1 MLMHEQGK
9 GVYMRRD
16 VLTAGIVAGIAL
28 GLGFAFR
35 ANAAVDNRFASR
47 EEFIRRLWAAL
58 SRVAP
63 SLGTMQKTIL
73 IGQAIHEASWGAAK
87 ASREAFNYWNLTAG
101 SQWKGAV
108 IPGKDLEY
116 DKAGNV
122 KTITQAFRKYRSDDE
137 AVKDML
143 SFIGPKSRYAE
154 AWEALQ
160 KGNAMTYLAK
170 LYDKGFFTQPLP
182 VYQKATMAAIQ
193 QVVSTLG

>member
-1 MLMHEQGK
+1 MARITKRSEAIKLGWI
-9 GVYMRRD
+9 
-16 VLTAGIVAGIAL
+16 LPIAGGALIL
-28 GLGFAFR
+28 GL
-35 ANAAVDNRFASR
+35 AVRFHGQAINNKFSSH
-47 EEFIRRLWAAL
+47 EDFIRRLWASL

-73 IGQAIHEASWGAAK
+73 IGQAIHEASWGVAK

-101 SQWKGAV
+101 SKWRGPV
-108 IPGKDLEY
+108 LPGKDLEY

-137 AVKDML
+137 AIKDML
-143 SFIGPKSRYAE
+143 SFIGPGSRYSE

-170 LYDKGFFTQPLP
+170 LHEKGFFTQPLP
-182 VYQKATMAAIQ
+182 IYQKATMAAIQ
-193 QVVSTLG
+193 QVVSILG